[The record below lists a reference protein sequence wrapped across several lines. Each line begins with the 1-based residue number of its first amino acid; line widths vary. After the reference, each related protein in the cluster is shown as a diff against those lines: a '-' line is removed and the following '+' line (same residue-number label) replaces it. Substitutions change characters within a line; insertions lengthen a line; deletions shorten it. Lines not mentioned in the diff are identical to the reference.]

1 MLLRPSASSMPMTV
15 WPVRPETTSTPS
27 RSRYSASRYAARRVS
42 VVVGSGSEIT
52 WMAVLIIGP
61 YRALEDFRVVELA
74 EQFLLRRPVL
84 GDRPADPVDV
94 HVVLQRDVLVGDVAA
109 PDAAAHAR
117 GHRHAVGE
125 GAGVRA
131 RLHLA
136 DHDAAHRRHE
146 RQAVDVIVVVRID
159 SAGVSLA
166 GGLEDLPHLV
176 ERVIE
181 TVGLEHG
188 EHRAQLFRGEP
199 VLLADLRLL

>member
-15 WPVRPETTSTPS
+15 WPVRPKTTSTPS

-42 VVVGSGSEIT
+42 VVVGSGSGIT

-84 GDRPADPVDV
+84 GDRTADPGHV

-117 GHRHAVGE
+117 GHRHPVGE
-125 GAGVRA
+125 GARVGA

-136 DHDAAHRRHE
+136 HHDPAHRRDQRE
-146 RQAVDVIVVVRID
+146 TMDVAVVEGID
-159 SAGVSLA
+159 PARVA
-166 GGLEDLPHLV
+166 AAAGLEDLPHHV
-176 ERVIE
+176 ERHVE
-181 TVGLEHG
+181 AVVLEDRQH
-188 EHRAQLFRGEP
+188 H
-199 VLLADLRLL
+199 